1 MKILGIETSC
11 DETAVCLIETE
22 GNLGADFTFRVLGNG
37 IASQAAAH
45 AEYGGVFPNLAKR
58 EHARNIVPMLEQAL
72 TQRVEIKDSKAK
84 YKEPSSVLHRAAL
97 LEIEKELSRE
107 PELLKQLISFLKTHT
122 RPDIDA
128 IAVTVGPGL
137 EPALWVGVNFARALS
152 LAWNLPIVAA
162 NHMEG
167 HVVISMTEFL
177 DSHNLS
183 GRIDYGNEKRYIEG
197 NIVKFE
203 FPAVTLLIS
212 GGHTELILMKEW
224 MQYEYL
230 GRTRDDAA
238 GEAFDKVARMLGL
251 PYPGGPHISRLAEDS
266 RQNNLPRAVTLPR
279 PMLKEDTYDFSFSGL
294 KTAVLRFTEQQQTLS
309 EELKKQIAREFEDAV
324 TEVLIAKTIRAVEEF
339 GANAV
344 VVGGG
349 VSANKHIRAELHR
362 QLSAVNQCIPTLQ
375 GVNPAGRECPPAHKR
390 RALLVSSFSARKYES
405 SLSYFSRST
414 SLVNCK
420 LLLCPTEFSTDN
432 AVMIALAGYFHAL
445 KKEFAKPDTLRASGD
460 LLLA

>member
-183 GRIDYGNEKRYIEG
+183 GRIDYGNEK
-197 NIVKFE
+197 
-203 FPAVTLLIS
+203 
-212 GGHTELILMKEW
+212 
-224 MQYEYL
+224 
-230 GRTRDDAA
+230 
-238 GEAFDKVARMLGL
+238 
-251 PYPGGPHISRLAEDS
+251 
-266 RQNNLPRAVTLPR
+266 
-279 PMLKEDTYDFSFSGL
+279 
-294 KTAVLRFTEQQQTLS
+294 
-309 EELKKQIAREFEDAV
+309 
-324 TEVLIAKTIRAVEEF
+324 
-339 GANAV
+339 
-344 VVGGG
+344 
-349 VSANKHIRAELHR
+349 
-362 QLSAVNQCIPTLQ
+362 
-375 GVNPAGRECPPAHKR
+375 
-390 RALLVSSFSARKYES
+390 
-405 SLSYFSRST
+405 
-414 SLVNCK
+414 
-420 LLLCPTEFSTDN
+420 
-432 AVMIALAGYFHAL
+432 
-445 KKEFAKPDTLRASGD
+445 
-460 LLLA
+460 